1 MTIESTC
8 ESCGHELDSHG
19 VLTPG
24 GPWAY
29 ACWECKCNLPS
40 EIHDQWWADFRKN
53 WGIDKEE
60 HRVFYG
66 GDGLDGMFITEDVEG
81 ETTGT

>member
-40 EIHDQWWADFRKN
+40 EIHDQWWADFEKS
-53 WGIDKEE
+53 WGIDKENDS
-60 HRVFYG
+60 VPD
-66 GDGLDGMFITEDVEG
+66 GDDGKGTEDVEG
-81 ETTGT
+81 EAEGT

>member
-1 MTIESTC
+1 MSTKSEPEATC

-40 EIHDQWWADFRKN
+40 EIHDQWWGDFEKR
-53 WGIDKEE
+53 WGIDKEKD
-60 HRVFYG
+60 RASYG
-66 GDGLDGMFITEDVEG
+66 GDSKDTEDVERK
-81 ETTGT
+81 TTGS